1 MQISAQTYFKDI
13 TQAKKQVT
21 EKSIEASKDTN
32 AIFKYLIDQVE
43 RFDFKKQKMILLF
56 EENYQFKLDRKK
68 SNDFTVN
75 RTDSLRPYWN
85 PKKIV
90 FQAVARDAPIQSI
103 EFTEPKP
110 DENKDEGKPT
120 NKYSMIVIRFLN
132 NGSISYYPKDGNS
145 KRFIAQDLA
154 RVK

>member
-1 MQISAQTYFKDI
+1 MQISAQTYFQDI

-21 EKSIEASKDTN
+21 EKSIEASEDTI
-32 AIFKYLIDQVE
+32 AIFKYLIGQVE
-43 RFDFKKQKMILLF
+43 SFDFKKPKNIKLF
-56 EENYQFKLDRKK
+56 SEKNIFKLDREK
-68 SNDFTVN
+68 SNDFTFDN
-75 RTDSLRPYWN
+75 SGSLRPYWN

>member
-1 MQISAQTYFKDI
+1 MQISAKTYFQDI

-21 EKSIEASKDTN
+21 GQNIKASKDTK

-43 RFDFKKQKMILLF
+43 SFDFKKPRMIRLF
-56 EENYQFKLDRKK
+56 EENCQFKLDQEKTK
-68 SNDFTVN
+68 DFTYD

-90 FQAVARDAPIQSI
+90 FQAVSTKAPIQSI

-132 NGSISYYPKDGNS
+132 NGSICYYPKDGNS
-145 KRFIAQDLA
+145 KRFIGQNLA